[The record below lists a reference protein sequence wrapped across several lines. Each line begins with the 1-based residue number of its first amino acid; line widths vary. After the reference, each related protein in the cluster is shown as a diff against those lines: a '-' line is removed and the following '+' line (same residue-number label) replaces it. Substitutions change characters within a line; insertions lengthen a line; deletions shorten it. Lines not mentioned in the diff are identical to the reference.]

1 MIYSVSLVFI
11 LIIFLFIGMTFG
23 FNRAVAF
30 IPVLFIIFLL
40 VAFLGWFA
48 INFFWLI
55 LLVMLINYIKNQNQP
70 KNTKKR
76 TYYYKFERT
85 EDFDEFFRQAGQ
97 QSGGY
102 SYGGNNGNPF
112 GYAEDKTKYYK
123 ILGVNSNATKEEV
136 KKAYRDLV
144 KQHHPDKFSNAS
156 ESDKKY
162 HENRIKE
169 INEAYDKLSK
179 DFS

>member
-55 LLVMLINYIKNQNQP
+55 LLVMLINYIKNQSQP
-70 KNTKKR
+70 KSTKK
-76 TYYYKFERT
+76 K
-85 EDFDEFFRQAGQ
+85 D
-97 QSGGY
+97 
-102 SYGGNNGNPF
+102 
-112 GYAEDKTKYYK
+112 
-123 ILGVNSNATKEEV
+123 IL
-136 KKAYRDLV
+136 L
-144 KQHHPDKFSNAS
+144 
-156 ESDKKY
+156 
-162 HENRIKE
+162 
-169 INEAYDKLSK
+169 
-179 DFS
+179 